1 MKFES
6 LIRSNPADSIAHLLE
21 PMRIFLFLT
30 VFLGAS
36 LHAAET
42 SARTLRILFLSGP
55 ADAPEKLHLFD
66 GVSSQEVELTRMG
79 FSPVYKIM
87 GGDINIA
94 LLPKPPP
101 ATPEPGATSVVP
113 AGAPIAAV
121 SAEIKDFYLIV
132 SSDPSNQVAPVRMQV
147 INANPDKFMPG
158 HQLWFNLTDCRIG
171 GIVGTRK
178 LVIEPNARIIL
189 DPPATQAEDYHVNIQ
204 FVPPGEDRAE
214 PLCETN
220 WTHQPKS
227 RNVYFVV
234 KAPGTVIPRIMGFP
248 DFRIE
253 EKDTKKP

>member
-1 MKFES
+1 
-6 LIRSNPADSIAHLLE
+6 
-21 PMRIFLFLT
+21 MRILLLSI
-30 VFLGAS
+30 FLGVS
-36 LHAAET
+36 LQAAGA
-42 SARTLRILFLSGP
+42 SARTLRILFLNGP

-66 GVSSQEVELTRMG
+66 GVSSQEVELSRMS
-79 FSPVYKIM
+79 FSPVYKIK

-101 ATPEPGATSVVP
+101 ATPEPGAASVVP
-113 AGAPIAAV
+113 AGAPSAAV
-121 SAEIKDFYLIV
+121 SEGTNDFYLIV
-132 SSDPSNQVAPVRMQV
+132 SSDPSNQVAPVKMQV

-171 GIVGTRK
+171 GLIGTRK
-178 LVIEPNARIIL
+178 LVIEPNARVIL

-204 FVPPGEDRAE
+204 YIPPGKERAE

-227 RNVYFVV
+227 RNVYFIV
-234 KAPGTVIPRIMGFP
+234 KSPGAMIPRIMGFP

-253 EKDTKKP
+253 EKEKKNS